1 MGKFSE
7 EPGQRE
13 GAGTI
18 DFLIVTNLISR
29 PGWLIYSF
37 LFIFRSMKNK
47 NLFNRKDLK
56 SYRLSLRN
64 RSTSAEA
71 ELWDILKLKNLDG
84 RKFRRQHSIGN
95 YIVDFCC
102 PSEKLIIELDGDPH
116 GEYIKIQEDANRD
129 KYLESL
135 GFIVLR
141 FENRFVFQDP
151 EYLKNEIKKVFN
163 KKRRSI

>member
-1 MGKFSE
+1 MVQYNF
-7 EPGQRE
+7 PPLWRE
-13 GAGTI
+13 VAGTI
-18 DFLIVTNLISR
+18 DFLIVTNFISR

-37 LFIFRSMKNK
+37 LIIFISMENK
-47 NLFNRKDLK
+47 NLFNRKSLK

-71 ELWDILKLKNLDG
+71 ELWNILKSKNLYG

-116 GEYIKIQEDANRD
+116 GEYHKIEEDKNRD
-129 KYLESL
+129 KYMKSL
-135 GFIVLR
+135 GLL
-141 FENRFVFQDP
+141 
-151 EYLKNEIKKVFN
+151 Y
-163 KKRRSI
+163 